1 MNAARLGLLVIAVGL
16 LPFALGPW
24 NGARVVG
31 VLAIVAFIVLTIAA
45 APSKRSTR

>member
-1 MNAARLGLLVIAVGL
+1 MTSARFALLILAVGL
-16 LPFALGPW
+16 VPFALGPW

-31 VLAIVAFIVLTIAA
+31 VLAISAFIVLTVIG

>member
-1 MNAARLGLLVIAVGL
+1 MNAARLGMLVIAVGL
-16 LPFALGPW
+16 VPFALGPW

-31 VLAIVAFIVLTIAA
+31 VLAISAFIVLTIVG